1 MPHLLCAVASLTIDP
16 SKSALVLIDL
26 QQGIVGRQLAP
37 RSGAEVVLNA
47 SRLAARFRALGS
59 TVVLVR
65 VAFQPDLKDFLKAP
79 ADAPQQFNPG
89 ALPPSW
95 SELVPELGQQPADL
109 VITKRQ
115 WGAFHGTELDLQLR
129 RRDVRTIVF
138 GGISTNIGVEST
150 ARSAYEHGYSQVF
163 AEDAMTSHSAEAH
176 EFAVRNIFPRI
187 GNVRSTGDVLS
198 ALAQ

>member
-65 VAFQPDLKDFLKAP
+65 VAFQPDL
-79 ADAPQQFNPG
+79 
-89 ALPPSW
+89 
-95 SELVPELGQQPADL
+95 
-109 VITKRQ
+109 
-115 WGAFHGTELDLQLR
+115 
-129 RRDVRTIVF
+129 
-138 GGISTNIGVEST
+138 IS
-150 ARSAYEHGYSQVF
+150 
-163 AEDAMTSHSAEAH
+163 
-176 EFAVRNIFPRI
+176 
-187 GNVRSTGDVLS
+187 
-198 ALAQ
+198 